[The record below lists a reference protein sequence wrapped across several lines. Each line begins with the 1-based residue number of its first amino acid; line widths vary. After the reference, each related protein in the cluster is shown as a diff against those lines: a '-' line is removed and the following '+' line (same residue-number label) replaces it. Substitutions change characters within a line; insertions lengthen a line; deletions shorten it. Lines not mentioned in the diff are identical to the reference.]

1 MAGLTDYRSTQPQ
14 FVNFASMKPEAYDMG
29 AEWDVSWSQAR
40 TRIGLRYGLTDAH
53 GRSKSKGD
61 AKLMVRAAH
70 ILETEL
76 TLQ

>member
-1 MAGLTDYRSTQPQ
+1 
-14 FVNFASMKPEAYDMG
+14 MG